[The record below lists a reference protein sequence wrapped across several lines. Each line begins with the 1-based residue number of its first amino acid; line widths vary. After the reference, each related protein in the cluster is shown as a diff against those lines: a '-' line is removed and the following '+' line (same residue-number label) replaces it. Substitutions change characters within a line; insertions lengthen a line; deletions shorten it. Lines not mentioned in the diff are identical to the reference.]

1 MAIDENMD
9 PVVADHA
16 RDLGIDDVAH
26 VAPAVERRANA
37 CGRSA
42 TAIPAVAVARDL
54 EPAAI
59 VGLEQSGHQ
68 APGWMV
74 AEIAG
79 EIADAE
85 TPCTRRH
92 RTPRRWRRQHRLRPA
107 ACNRELLCGRGR
119 Q

>member
-1 MAIDENMD
+1 MAIDENID

-16 RDLGIDDVAH
+16 RDLGIGDVAH
-26 VAPAVERRANA
+26 VAPAVERHANA

-42 TAIPAVAVARDL
+42 TVIPPVAVARDL

-59 VGLEQSGHQ
+59 VGLEQPGHQ
-68 APGWMV
+68 APGRMI

-85 TPCTRRH
+85 TP
-92 RTPRRWRRQHRLRPA
+92 
-107 ACNRELLCGRGR
+107 
-119 Q
+119 